1 MKNSVQRVLAA
12 AGLLCVVMLTGAP
25 LSQAA
30 QAVALATANG
40 SQDTTRTIGVGPST
54 TDGRLDGRPGFVFVG
69 RPGTVVRD
77 QVGLVNYTDNP
88 VSVSLYS
95 TDAFTSTTG
104 GFDVLP
110 GTDKP
115 QELGKWIG
123 LTPQVVKIPARTTSP
138 IVEPGFV
145 KVPFTIRVPDSAKP
159 GDFAAGIVVSLR
171 TKEISSAPTVVV
183 DRRVGA
189 RVSLRVLGAAS
200 SFVPNAALTQLSAS
214 YKSSVNPLEPGSVRV
229 SYAFANEGNVTLSAR
244 QRLSIDGLVGG
255 AKTVTLENVGPVL
268 PGDKVVIETS
278 VPGIWPEGRV
288 TVEVIADPFVGTDPD
303 AEPDLPEIT
312 ARTAVPAVP
321 AVGLVALVALVAI
334 VAGTTLVIRRGRKP
348 AVAVDETP
356 ELVDA

>member
-1 MKNSVQRVLAA
+1 M
-12 AGLLCVVMLTGAP
+12 VMLTGAP

-54 TDGRLDGRPGFVFVG
+54 ADGRLDGRPGFVFVG
-69 RPGTVVRD
+69 RPGTVVLD

-95 TDAFTSTTG
+95 TDAFTSPTG
-104 GFDVLP
+104 AFDVLP
-110 GTDKP
+110 GADKP

-145 KVPFTIRVPDSAKP
+145 KVPFTIRIPDSAKP
-159 GDFAAGIVVSLR
+159 GDFAAGIVMSLR
-171 TKEISSAPTVVV
+171 TKESSGAPTVVV
-183 DRRVGA
+183 DRRVGT
-189 RVSLRVLGAAS
+189 RVSLRVLGA
-200 SFVPNAALTQLSAS
+200 VNPKAALNQLSAS
-214 YKSSVNPLEPGSVRV
+214 YQSSVNPLEPGSVRV

-244 QRLSIDGLVGG
+244 QRVSIDGLVGG
-255 AKTVTLENVGPVL
+255 AKTVTLQDVGPVL

-278 VPGIWPEGRV
+278 VSGIWPEGRV
-288 TVEVIADPFVGTDPD
+288 TAEVVADPFVGTDPD
-303 AEPDLPEIT
+303 AGPDLPEIT
-312 ARTAVPAVP
+312 ARTAVPAVSV
-321 AVGLVALVALVAI
+321 VGLVALVALVAI

-348 AVAVDETP
+348 AVSADETP